1 MLLFKKFKIF
11 KRQDLVTCPQVISS
25 ILLIYIVPQPP
36 TFDLNFACGNTGYLT
51 GFAYMHCN
59 ILHVKTT
66 TLISHGLEPHKPLYK
81 VNLIDYFI
89 L

>member
-36 TFDLNFACGNTGYLT
+36 TFDLNFAGYLI
-51 GFAYMHCN
+51 GFAYMHCI